1 MTLVSFVKKAWTVA
15 RLLPQA
21 FSASRQ
27 RRQWARAVPP
37 GTARLWNGEPGSLQL
52 LTVAKHA
59 VYAFNADGR
68 AFIMKVAAT
77 GHREERAILTEIA
90 WVQHLARTGLPVCVP
105 IASVNARFVEPILL
119 RGHNAPA
126 LAFTVE
132 RAPGMPSDPA
142 DLLQWPCARIETW
155 GAIAGKIHA
164 ASRTFR
170 LPEGAVQREMISME
184 TFEVARQVL
193 AGKRARILEQLRR
206 VIEVISSLPRTPDWY
221 GMIHGDLTPVNLAC
235 EGETLTLF
243 DFESSS
249 YSWFTYDLA
258 SPLYSLFVHGL
269 LHRID
274 GLTDKLGIFFASF
287 MRGYVR
293 GNILRPEAVECLPAF
308 ITFLGLLNIALFHDQ
323 KSGAHTKR
331 IQAVV
336 EEIALRQQLQRSI
349 QFSSI
354 YDEILQS
361 VQGTSL

>member
-1 MTLVSFVKKAWTVA
+1 MRRILFVVTTQQNMGDLALCQEWIGDLGREAYRFGFV
-15 RLLPQA
+15 L
-21 FSASRQ
+21 AS
-27 RRQWARAVPP
+27 
-37 GTARLWNGEPGSLQL
+37 G
-52 LTVAKHA
+52 LT
-59 VYAFNADGR
+59 
-68 AFIMKVAAT
+68 
-77 GHREERAILTEIA
+77 
-90 WVQHLARTGLPVCVP
+90 Q
-105 IASVNARFVEPILL
+105 FV
-119 RGHNAPA
+119 
-126 LAFTVE
+126 
-132 RAPGMPSDPA
+132 DPA
-142 DLLQWPCARIETW
+142 DTCFVFRPWIDAGETILQVAAAFRPDAVILASNAFWGLRNQRGARF
-155 GAIAGKIHA
+155 GQ
-164 ASRTFR
+164 F
-170 LPEGAVQREMISME
+170 P
-184 TFEVARQVL
+184 
-193 AGKRARILEQLRR
+193 EQLYHLGLPLLSFDPFEIGFKTR
-206 VIEVISSLPRTPDWY
+206 VP
-221 GMIHGDLTPVNLAC
+221 HGDLTPVNLAC